1 MVIAVRN
8 ILAQHLP
15 IILEDYVYL
24 ERYLNAQE
32 DIAGTAELAYSN
44 RSFARVGLHGT
55 GQLA

>member
-24 ERYLNAQE
+24 ERYLIAQE
-32 DIAGTAELAYSN
+32 DIAGTAERAYSN
-44 RSFARVGLHGT
+44 RSFARVELYGM